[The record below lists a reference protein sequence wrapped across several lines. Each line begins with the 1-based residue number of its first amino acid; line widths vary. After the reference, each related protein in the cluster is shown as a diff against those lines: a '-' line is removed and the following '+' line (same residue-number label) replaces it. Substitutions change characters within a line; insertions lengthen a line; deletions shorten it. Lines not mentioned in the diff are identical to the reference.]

1 MYIEFD
7 IFNIS
12 LGDLDKKRTQLIG
25 QSEGQIPNKGCVFLD
40 QSRLVF

>member
-1 MYIEFD
+1 MYIELD

-12 LGDLDKKRTQLIG
+12 LGDLDKKNQLIG